1 VDSPVP
7 TQLVSNEEYIP
18 RRQTQKQKEVEYWTG
33 QIAEEKSKQAGHG
46 PPQVHG
52 HPHGTG
58 RLLPGLQQGLG
69 QSLGRGRSRSADQG
83 AYEAKLPK
91 GEYFVLD
98 VQSHFTNGVPIGL
111 RGDIG
116 KMEFFQNMGFKLKE
130 DKEAYSF
137 HNFIKEMFFDSET
150 DMIVISGVPGKELQR
165 DKDGKVLEGQARTP
179 GLNILPSWLMAQA
192 RDEINGLAQSK
203 RALSQGN
210 LAPNHYWDKTRT
222 NRTRPPPSNRWSA
235 S

>member
-1 VDSPVP
+1 
-7 TQLVSNEEYIP
+7 
-18 RRQTQKQKEVEYWTG
+18 VEYWTG
-33 QIAEEKSKQAGHG
+33 QIAEEKSQASWAWTAAKFMAT
-46 PPQVHG
+46 PM
-52 HPHGTG
+52 
-58 RLLPGLQQGLG
+58 GLAACFLACQQGLG
-69 QSLGRGRSRSADQG
+69 QGLGRGRSRSFTDQG

-111 RGDIG
+111 RGDIA

-150 DMIVISGVPGKELQR
+150 DMIIISGVPGKELQR

-192 RDEINGLAQSK
+192 RDEINGSGAIQARAQS
-203 RALSQGN
+203 G
-210 LAPNHYWDKTRT
+210 
-222 NRTRPPPSNRWSA
+222 
-235 S
+235 